1 MLIKVTKCCNF
12 YTLLTILI
20 LYWFIGDLNGLGHLP
35 EFADQ
40 IEPETSLA
48 LAEIVNKCRCMGR
61 ESKKI
66 FGNTAYLNEW
76 AVNEYAE
83 NIPYLYL

>member
-1 MLIKVTKCCNF
+1 MIYASYRPFSYC
-12 YTLLTILI
+12 I
-20 LYWFIGDLNGLGHLP
+20 DLSAIWTGWAIFL

-40 IEPETSLA
+40 IEPKTSLA
-48 LAEIVNKCRCMGR
+48 MAEIVNKCRCMGR
-61 ESKKI
+61 ESKKT

>member
-1 MLIKVTKCCNF
+1 MWTCSGE
-12 YTLLTILI
+12 LTILI

-61 ESKKI
+61 ESKKT